1 MATRSFNQSFSQLD
15 EDSLMHITG
24 MVHININC
32 SNFQKSKVFYEML
45 GFKVY
50 WPVPE
55 TNTTEIAN
63 AVGMPSYRVEGALME
78 LQNAQQRMVIDLLE
92 WKSPKDDSPPYPNL
106 HRPGLSRVAL
116 VDQGV
121 EVVSA
126 PVNVITSETSYARF
140 FCFKDPDGTFLELV
154 QVITTE

>member
-1 MATRSFNQSFSQLD
+1 
-15 EDSLMHITG
+15 MHITG

-63 AVGMPSYRVEGALME
+63 AVGMPSYRV
-78 LQNAQQRMVIDLLE
+78 
-92 WKSPKDDSPPYPNL
+92 
-106 HRPGLSRVAL
+106 
-116 VDQGV
+116 
-121 EVVSA
+121 
-126 PVNVITSETSYARF
+126 
-140 FCFKDPDGTFLELV
+140 
-154 QVITTE
+154 

>member
-1 MATRSFNQSFSQLD
+1 
-15 EDSLMHITG
+15 MHITG

-92 WKSPKDDSPPYPNL
+92 WKSPRDDSPPYPNL

-116 VDQGV
+116 ASADIDADYAYLVEQGV

-154 QVITTE
+154 QVVTTD